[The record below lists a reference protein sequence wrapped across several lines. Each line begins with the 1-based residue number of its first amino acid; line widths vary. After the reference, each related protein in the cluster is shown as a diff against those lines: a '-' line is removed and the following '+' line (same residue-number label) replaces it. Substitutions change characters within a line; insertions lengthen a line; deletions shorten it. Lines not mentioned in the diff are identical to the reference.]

1 MSPPLPKPSSW
12 GMPPLPKS
20 LRLAS
25 AGAPRATRGRSNACS
40 PARKQ
45 EIWIRAAGRCQ
56 YAGCNRHMVGDLVS
70 GNEDARFGF
79 VAHIVADA
87 PCGPRGDPVRSHL
100 LADDISNLMLLCHA
114 HHKLVD
120 VDEVNAHPEARL
132 LEMKRAHERRI
143 EVLTAMQEDRSS
155 HALCYAAAVGAHEA
169 LVTFEMVRDAMLPDR
184 YPAEGRSIRIEML
197 GSAFQDSDPAYWEI
211 ERTNLRRKFDALV
224 RQRIQAREIARLDV
238 FALAPQPLLVEL
250 GRLLGDIVAVDVRQ
264 LHREP
269 KGWAWAEKDSTV
281 EFRITCPERT
291 AGPPALVLALSAD
304 VQEERVEAALGE
316 KPAVWVIAAAA
327 PGNDIMRSKA
337 DLAEFGRLVRVMLNR
352 IKAAHGEAAV
362 LSVFPA
368 LPVSAAIE
376 LGRAWMPKADL
387 PMLVFDQNRLLGGF
401 VPALEVRP
409 DGAAV
414 YP

>member
-1 MSPPLPKPSSW
+1 
-12 GMPPLPKS
+12 
-20 LRLAS
+20 
-25 AGAPRATRGRSNACS
+25 
-40 PARKQ
+40 
-45 EIWIRAAGRCQ
+45 
-56 YAGCNRHMVGDLVS
+56 MVGDLVS
-70 GNEDARFGF
+70 GNEDAKFGF

-87 PCGPRGDPVRSHL
+87 PGGPRGDPVRSHL

-120 VDEVNAHPEARL
+120 VDEVAAYPEARL

-155 HALCYAAAVGAHEA
+155 HAFCYAATVGAHEA
-169 LVTFEMVRDAMLPDR
+169 LVALDMVRDAMLPDR
-184 YPAEGRSIRIEML
+184 YPAESRPIRIEML
-197 GSAFQDSDPAYWEI
+197 GSALQDSDPAYWEI
-211 ERTNLRRKFDALV
+211 ERINLRRKFNALV
-224 RQRIQAREIARLDV
+224 REKVQAREIARLDV

-250 GRLLGDIVAVDVRQ
+250 GRLLGDIVAADVRQ

-269 KGWAWAEKDSTV
+269 KGWAWAEKNRTI
-281 EFRITCPERT
+281 EFRTTCPERI

-304 VQEERVEAALGE
+304 IQEERVKAALGE
-316 KPAVWVIAAAA
+316 GPAVWTIAAAA

-337 DLAEFGRLVRVMLNR
+337 DLAEYGRLVRVMLNR

-368 LPVSAAIE
+368 LPVSAAVE

-387 PMLVFDQNRLLGGF
+387 PMLVFDQNRSLGGF
-401 VPALEVRP
+401 VPALEVRQ
-409 DGAAV
+409 DGTAGH
-414 YP
+414 P